1 MILIEGTSAH
11 AWGNGQWVIHCPNGR
26 NFLINER
33 THSLYQILTSHSSYL
48 EALDTFNLQFQTTY
62 SEPQFRDMV
71 GKVLGGYQIL
81 AEDIAIAR
89 PKVLNN
95 YLKLKVQ
102 LVNARVAGFLAQPL
116 TYLYSP
122 TLFWKLFVGLISF
135 LSYWFYA
142 EPMALVIDPKTI
154 SPESLALLP
163 FLFYASMPV
172 HELGH
177 IAACRNSGLQHGG
190 IGFGFYFLLPVM
202 YADITQIWLANK
214 ERRTIANLGGIFS
227 ELLYASLLVLTFTI
241 TQDPIYYVAGLSI
254 ALFVVWEFNPFV
266 RFDGYWILA
275 DLTGTPNLLQKSKQ
289 MVQRVGRAWWKQEEI
304 NWNTRMLG
312 LFVYGILNTALLF
325 LFMGY
330 MAWAYQVE
338 VVQFPE
344 KLVWTL
350 ENWLHGNWDFSEI
363 HRTFFVVLTF
373 YILILRLLIQYGT
386 KIFRAWRKGARQG
399 EADN

>member
-1 MILIEGTSAH
+1 M
-11 AWGNGQWVIHCPNGR
+11 NQP
-26 NFLINER
+26 
-33 THSLYQILTSHSSYL
+33 THSIRFYYVK
-48 EALDTFNLQFQTTY
+48 ALDSFNSKFQTAY
-62 SEPQFRDMV
+62 AEPQFREMV

-102 LVNARVAGFLAQPL
+102 LINAQVAVFLAQPL
-116 TYLYSP
+116 SYLYSP
-122 TLFWKLFVGLISF
+122 TLFWKLFVGLIGF
-135 LSYWFYA
+135 LAYWFYA
-142 EPMALVIDPKTI
+142 EPMALVIDPKTL
-154 SPESLALLP
+154 SPQSLALLP
-163 FLFYASMPV
+163 FLFYASMPI
-172 HELGH
+172 HEFGH

-227 ELLYASLLVLTFTI
+227 ELLYASLLVITYTI
-241 TQDPIYYVAGLSI
+241 TQDHIFYVAGLSI

-289 MVQRVGRAWWKQEEI
+289 MVQQVSHAWWKQEEI
-304 NWNTRMLG
+304 HWNVRTVG
-312 LFVYGILNTALLF
+312 LLVYGILNTALLF

-330 MAWAYQVE
+330 MAWAYREE

-344 KLVWTL
+344 KVFTILK
-350 ENWLHGNWDFSEI
+350 NWAQGNWDVSEI
-363 HRTFFVVLTF
+363 HRTFLVVLTF
-373 YILILRLLIQYGT
+373 YILILKLIIQYGI
-386 KIFRAWRKGARQG
+386 KIFRSWRKEARQG
-399 EADN
+399 EANH